1 MTNSNIEDKE
11 DMPDRWL
18 TPRDWEKY
26 MRLSYIKSIQS
37 HIPNKCPDCQSILET
52 DEDII
57 YCPHC
62 GLITQSSTTYVAGLK
77 YRLPHGIKLMWI
89 IEGFSEV

>member
-37 HIPNKCPDCQSILET
+37 HIPNKCPDCQSIL
-52 DEDII
+52 
-57 YCPHC
+57 
-62 GLITQSSTTYVAGLK
+62 
-77 YRLPHGIKLMWI
+77 
-89 IEGFSEV
+89 